1 MLFQFQIQNWLSDVL
16 GVPFLRFE
24 FHAIV
29 YQNHLID
36 SAHKI
41 FFKNKNKIVVASVL
55 FFIFIIKEKKATKKQ
70 HTNGCL
76 FSAGM
81 AGCELKRGQKLEITL
96 HGFLKT
102 SASFTVRFS

>member
-55 FFIFIIKEKKATKKQ
+55 FFIFIIKEKKKKK
-70 HTNGCL
+70 
-76 FSAGM
+76 
-81 AGCELKRGQKLEITL
+81 KRLQKNNIQTDVY
-96 HGFLKT
+96 FLL
-102 SASFTVRFS
+102 VWLDVN